1 MKKTTTHPPP
11 SRLKGGPQLPKSL
24 RKYIRKEKA
33 RIRREVLDFKEQEK
47 LISELYKKFFK
58 PSKTT
63 STKFSE
69 RKPDIAKR
77 VEVALLGKNY
87 ENKRDIQTG
96 DK

>member
-1 MKKTTTHPPP
+1 MERK
-11 SRLKGGPQLPKSL
+11 LPKSI

-33 RIRREVLDFKEQEK
+33 RIRREILDLKEQEK

-87 ENKRDIQTG
+87 ENKRNLPTS